1 MAKYSNSSKI
11 SRSGGFTLIE
21 ILVAMAILV
30 LIAFLAIASFTT
42 FRQQVE
48 IDSSSQ
54 NILSVLRLA
63 RSKTLASESEDN
75 YGVHFQSDKYV
86 LFKGTV
92 YDSNDAANKEY
103 SLTDSEIY
111 SISLNGGGSDVIFN
125 RIRGTT
131 EEYGNVAIRL
141 VSDTNKAHTI
151 NINSYGQVSLNDSV
165 TVSST
170 RVIDSRHLHFDL
182 NWSIQNSTTLTL
194 AFTDSPNPPV
204 TQNIAMAGF
213 FNVGKTVF
221 DWSGTI
227 AVNGSDQVIRIH
239 THSLDAFDTNLSIN
253 RDLRYNNKAL
263 TVSIDG
269 QEIVT
274 YSAAGVATIGAF
286 GGTMTVQ

>member
-1 MAKYSNSSKI
+1 MTKYSSSSKPLKPE
-11 SRSGGFTLIE
+11 GFSLIE
-21 ILVAMAILV
+21 ILIGVAILF

-54 NILSVLRLA
+54 NILSILRLA

-86 LFKGTV
+86 LFKGAA
-92 YDSNDAANKEY
+92 YDSNDSSNREY
-103 SLTDSEIY
+103 ILTDSEIY
-111 SISLNGGGSDVIFN
+111 SITLNGGGSDVIFN

-131 EEYGNVAIRL
+131 DEYGSVAIRL
-141 VSDTNKAHTI
+141 IVDTSKANTI
-151 NINSYGQVSLNDSV
+151 NINSYGQVSVSDAVV
-165 TVSST
+165 TSST
-170 RVIDSRHLHFDL
+170 RVTDSRHLHFDL
-182 NWSIQNSTTLTL
+182 GWSIQNSTTLTL

-204 TQNIAMAGF
+204 TQNVAMAGY
-213 FNVGKTVF
+213 FNVGKTAF

-227 AVNGSDQVIRIH
+227 TVNGSDQILRVH
-239 THSLDAFDTNLSIN
+239 THSLDAFNTTLTIT
-253 RDLRYNNKAL
+253 RDIRYNNKAL

-269 QEIVT
+269 QAVVSYT
-274 YSAAGVATIGAF
+274 AAGVATVGAF

>member
-1 MAKYSNSSKI
+1 MTKYSSSSKPLKPE
-11 SRSGGFTLIE
+11 GFSLIE
-21 ILVAMAILV
+21 ILIGVAILF

-54 NILSVLRLA
+54 NILSILRLA

-86 LFKGTV
+86 LFKGAA
-92 YDSNDAANKEY
+92 YDSNDSSNREY
-103 SLTDSEIY
+103 ILTDSEIY
-111 SISLNGGGSDVIFN
+111 SITLNGGGSDVIFN

-131 EEYGNVAIRL
+131 DEYGSVAIRL
-141 VSDTNKAHTI
+141 IVDASKANTI
-151 NINSYGQVSLNDSV
+151 NINSYGQVSVSDAVV
-165 TVSST
+165 TSST
-170 RVIDSRHLHFDL
+170 RVTDSRHLHFDL
-182 NWSIQNSTTLTL
+182 GWSIQNSTTLTL

-204 TQNIAMAGF
+204 TQNVAMAGY
-213 FNVGKTVF
+213 FNVGKTAF

-227 AVNGSDQVIRIH
+227 TVNGSDQILRVH
-239 THSLDAFDTNLSIN
+239 THSLDAFNTTLTIT
-253 RDLRYNNKAL
+253 RDIRYNNKAL

-269 QEIVT
+269 QAVVSYT
-274 YSAAGVATIGAF
+274 AAGVATVGAF